1 MGALEEPPSVAGD
14 RRSPAPVGQKRREG
28 GKERSNLTSGPSGP
42 TVSDPRSALS
52 LFKWRRKTP
61 SAFSLLRKRITA
73 EAFSFFLVLFENRFD
88 QTLTGYNF

>member
-1 MGALEEPPSVAGD
+1 MDALEEPPFIADD
-14 RRSPAPVGQKRREG
+14 RRSLATVRAQKKEG
-28 GKERSNLTSGPSGP
+28 EGERSNLTSGPSGP

-73 EAFSFFLVLFENRFD
+73 EAFSFFLVLFKNRFD